1 LNNNTLLSAD
11 FSLRLP
17 NVGRFLPLFKDL
29 EIYGELGWDDT
40 CCEDI
45 FVPLQPGGIIGI
57 YSPNL
62 FGSSQTEL
70 RIEYAATS
78 KIQFNSSIYASGYSF
93 KGRPISHFIGTRG
106 KDFFIRIG
114 RWFGPDVL
122 VGMEFARSEIGPVQ
136 IGTLDLPREKRY
148 AAGLDVSYR
157 FSNTLTLFGAYR
169 YTSSENLGSVPDLE
183 LNNHLL
189 RLEATFSF

>member
-1 LNNNTLLSAD
+1 
-11 FSLRLP
+11 
-17 NVGRFLPLFKDL
+17 
-29 EIYGELGWDDT
+29 
-40 CCEDI
+40 
-45 FVPLQPGGIIGI
+45 
-57 YSPNL
+57 
-62 FGSSQTEL
+62 
-70 RIEYAATS
+70 
-78 KIQFNSSIYASGYSF
+78 
-93 KGRPISHFIGTRG
+93 
-106 KDFFIRIG
+106 
-114 RWFGPDVL
+114 L

-136 IGTLDLPREKRY
+136 QGTLELPREKRY